1 MRRLRFGLKAEERGH
16 ESRYGQP
23 RLHPFASQAM
33 RPSIQGPPTADG
45 ASNRVLAQGRRRGK
59 RQRLDNSVDQ
69 HCSDG
74 TNVYGAAANAST
86 STLNSGRVKPE
97 TMSNVEAG
105 GRTTSFMN
113 SSRARM

>member
-1 MRRLRFGLKAEERGH
+1 MRRLRSGLQAEERGH

-33 RPSIQGPPTADG
+33 RPSIQGSPSADG
-45 ASNRVLAQGRRRGK
+45 ASNRVLAQGRQDE
-59 RQRLDNSVDQ
+59 RQRHDYSVDQ

-74 TNVYGAAANAST
+74 ADVYGAAANAST